1 MNAITDLQGTDLVL
15 EYIPLTSIRV
25 SGTGVQTMR
34 RNHYDA
40 QKLLELAANIK
51 ENGVLQ
57 PILIK
62 PIAVDLDVSV
72 KYEIVAGERRYL
84 AADRAGLAH
93 IPCVI
98 RDLDSIETLQ
108 AQLVENIAREQLSA
122 LEEATGFREMLDKG
136 KLLTAE
142 KVGERIG
149 KSRSYVYARLKLLDL
164 IPAAREAMA
173 AGTLDASKALILAR
187 IKGEKMQT
195 RALQLITEQGH
206 YYSYRRLIEKLRD
219 DFMIPI
225 VQAPWLPDRDTLHMP
240 KSGDP
245 VQACAT
251 CPTRSCNDPEL
262 HDEVEG
268 ADVCTDRPCFEIKT
282 KLHWTRVRKE
292 YEAQGRQI
300 VIGDAVKD
308 VLDTRAGYMGGP
320 VHNGF
325 VRLDAECDS
334 IEFNEPEPKPKKG
347 QTEDDL
353 ENDPDWQAWAKRQED
368 FEAPDLASIVGE
380 LPDTQLVQTS
390 KGLVPVAPVA
400 TVVKALKAKG
410 VEIPWRLKPAAIRD
424 QSKPET
430 EEDRQRAAAE
440 RAKEEE
446 RQKVDDEYHKRLA
459 TQILAKYKGPL
470 KIDELLLI
478 ADDITDNWT
487 GDLFEEIYA
496 PGCNLQKMKEPE
508 LLRVIV
514 AVLISRECEREN
526 KPAFTLSLAQ
536 RLKIDAKKI
545 RTEVIKDLR
554 PVSAGTEA
562 QPAAAAKKKPA
573 AKAKKKGAKK

>member
-1 MNAITDLQGTDLVL
+1 MNAITDLQSADLAL

-25 SGTGVQTMR
+25 SSTAVQTLR
-34 RNHYDA
+34 RDNYS
-40 QKLLELAANIK
+40 QVKLLELAANIK

-57 PILIK
+57 PILVR
-62 PIAVDLDVSV
+62 PVVFDTDLTV
-72 KYEIVAGERRYL
+72 KFEIVAGERRYL

-93 IPCVI
+93 IPAVI
-98 RDLDSIETLQ
+98 RDLDTIQTLQ

-122 LEEATGFREMLDKG
+122 IEEATGFREMLDKG
-136 KLLTAE
+136 KLLTPE

-164 IPAAREAMA
+164 IPEARKALA
-173 AGTLDASKALILAR
+173 DGTLDASKGLILAR
-187 IKGEKMQT
+187 IKGEKVQA
-195 RALQLITEQGH
+195 RALSLITETGT
-206 YYSYRRLIEKLRD
+206 YMSYRRLMEKLRD

-225 VQAPWLPDRDTLHMP
+225 TQAPWLPDRDTLHLP

-245 VQACAT
+245 VQMCAT

-262 HDEVEG
+262 QDEIEG
-268 ADVCTDRPCFEIKT
+268 ADVCIDRACFEIKT

-300 VIGDAVKD
+300 ITGDAVKD
-308 VLDTRAGYMGGP
+308 LVDTRGGYMGSS

-325 VRLDAECDS
+325 VRLDAECNS

-353 ENDPDWQAWAKRQED
+353 ENDPDWQAWAQRRED

-410 VEIPWRLKPAAIRD
+410 IEIPYQLKPAQIRD
-424 QSKPET
+424 HSKPET

-446 RQKVDDEYHKRLA
+446 REKVETEFRARLL
-459 TQILAKYKGPL
+459 TQIHAKWKPPLKRDDLAQIADCLLDGVCPDDFDALYPSDGPL
-470 KIDELLLI
+470 
-478 ADDITDNWT
+478 DIS
-487 GDLFEEIYA
+487 
-496 PGCNLQKMKEPE
+496 KMKEAD
-508 LLRVIV
+508 LARVMLIF
-514 AVLISRECEREN
+514 VLAINSEYLGN
-526 KPAFTLSLAQ
+526 KPTALLAAAA

-545 RTEVIKDLR
+545 RAEVVKDLR
-554 PVSAGTEA
+554 PVSAATEA
-562 QPAAAAKKKPA
+562 EPAAAAK
-573 AKAKKKGAKK
+573 KAKKKGAKK